1 MKRSLTILSL
11 GLILLDSFVPT
22 AKAAPPY
29 IANTDVTCEILVV
42 GGGLAGAATAYEA
55 LLAGRTVCLTEITD
69 WVGGQISSQGTSALD
84 ESKPQRERLYFS
96 RGYLD
101 LRQRI
106 ERQYGQLNPG
116 KCWVS
121 LSCFI
126 PSDASK
132 IVSAMLKDA
141 ANRGGA
147 TLKWFPKRRLLPPN
161 ITRNV
166 SQLVDI
172 PGWLGNTSCA
182 EWVCFSGSSQEAIAF
197 SHLPRFCGYCPVCDR
212 LPPLYGTK
220 SARTSW

>member
-106 ERQYGQLNPG
+106 ERITWFSIAPDCKLA
-116 KCWVS
+116 VS
-121 LSCFI
+121 
-126 PSDASK
+126 
-132 IVSAMLKDA
+132 
-141 ANRGGA
+141 
-147 TLKWFPKRRLLPPN
+147 
-161 ITRNV
+161 
-166 SQLVDI
+166 
-172 PGWLGNTSCA
+172 
-182 EWVCFSGSSQEAIAF
+182 
-197 SHLPRFCGYCPVCDR
+197 
-212 LPPLYGTK
+212 
-220 SARTSW
+220 